1 VSTGLSNDFLFVR
14 KRARPMSPDERRA
27 HILDAV
33 IPLLQANGRDVS
45 TRDIAEAA
53 GVAEGT
59 LFRAFGDKDSIIS
72 AAIEKFFDPE
82 PFRNA
87 LRGIDPDDATDDKIH
102 QVVEIL
108 RGRFEGV
115 IGFMSALRQDG
126 PPPGR
131 GREDDGEWLAILGRV
146 FRQDELSV
154 PVETFAHF
162 ARTVAFS
169 AAIPPLNL
177 SHRFTTDELVGLISR
192 GVVATQHPQHH
203 PDQGKKN

>member
-1 VSTGLSNDFLFVR
+1 VTNLQSDYLFVR

-33 IPLLQANGRDVS
+33 IPLLKANGRDVS

-82 PFRNA
+82 PFRQQ
-87 LRGIDPDDATDDKIH
+87 LRAIDPDDATEVKVH

-131 GREDDGEWLAILGRV
+131 GREDDGEWLAILARA
-146 FRQDELSV
+146 FRPGELSV
-154 PVETFAHF
+154 QVETFAHF

-169 AAIPPLNL
+169 AAIPPLNV
-177 SHRFTTDELVGLISR
+177 SHSFTTDELVGLITH
-192 GVVATQHPQHH
+192 GVVAPHH
-203 PDQGKKN
+203 PDQGKKD